1 MSKTSQSTTSTNLQT
16 QAPEPSTMKLT
27 QESSGSDEKTQSDNG
42 EYLLREN
49 PQRFVIFPIKHND
62 IWEAFQNHRKAFW
75 VESEV
80 DLTTDL
86 KDWDNLNDNER
97 HFIKN
102 VLAFFAA
109 SDGIVME
116 NLGVRFFGDIQI
128 PEARCFYSMQM
139 LMESIHGIMY
149 SQLID
154 TYITDAN
161 EKHKLFNAI
170 DTIPS
175 VKKKGEWAIKWI
187 QSADDFATRLIAFA
201 AVEGIFFSG
210 SFCCIYWLNE
220 CGKMPGLCKSNDFI
234 ARDEGMHTDFACLLY
249 NKYIENKLSDEQVHE
264 IISDAV
270 EIETEFITESLPCNL
285 LGMNADLM
293 KQYIKYVANRLVVQL
308 GHAELYPESKQPF
321 GFMDRICLDN
331 KTNFFESRVTEYQKD
346 LSNVALDELNLNSA
360 F

>member
-1 MSKTSQSTTSTNLQT
+1 MNTQT
-16 QAPEPSTMKLT
+16 ETKDKEIIET
-27 QESSGSDEKTQSDNG
+27 
-42 EYLLREN
+42 EYLLKDN
-49 PQRFVIFPIKHND
+49 PNRFVIFPIKHGD
-62 IWEAFQNHRKAFW
+62 IWEAFQKHRQAFW

-80 DLTTDL
+80 DLTPDL
-86 KDWDNLNDNER
+86 KDWVLLNDNEK

-116 NLGVRFFGDIQI
+116 NLGVRFFKDIQI
-128 PEARCFYSMQM
+128 PEARCFYSIQM

-154 TYITDAN
+154 TYVSNAE

-170 DTIPS
+170 ETIPS
-175 VKKKGEWAIKWI
+175 VKKKGEWARKWI
-187 QSADDFATRLIAFA
+187 ASADSFATRLVAFA

-220 CGKMPGLCKSNDFI
+220 SGRMPGLCKSNDFI

-249 NKYIENKLSDEQVHE
+249 TKYVSNKLSDERIHE
-264 IISDAV
+264 IITDAV
-270 EIETEFITESLPCNL
+270 DIEIEFITESLPCNL
-285 LGMNADLM
+285 LGMNAALM
-293 KQYIKYVANRLVVQL
+293 KQYIKYVANRLAMQL
-308 GHAELYPESKQPF
+308 GHKQVFPNIKQPF
-321 GFMDRICLDN
+321 GFMDRICLDG
-331 KTNFFESRVTEYQKD
+331 KTNFFEARVTEYQMG
-346 LSNVALDELNLNSA
+346 LSNIKLDKLSLNNE